1 VRTPGCRLPGAASAL
16 MQLTLRVSP
25 EALEDLGSLG
35 LLEPPRGLTSCHRI
49 AARRSTG
56 LDAHST
62 YRSLLGSTVLAAPG
76 PCRGPS
82 RRSRRAPLLESSAVA
97 PDNSQ
102 HKHLRGSSAHTCERR
117 PLRRRRRTRQSPCQ
131 LTQGRLP

>member
-1 VRTPGCRLPGAASAL
+1 MSPPWGCKCTDAVDTQSESRGSRGLGVPWPPGA
-16 MQLTLRVSP
+16 
-25 EALEDLGSLG
+25 
-35 LLEPPRGLTSCHRI
+35 PRGLTSCHRI